1 MYRASRSRA
10 LLAFACSF
18 LLAAVAFSPRAQAAE
33 KTGEDAR
40 ANSLY
45 PGSWSLQF
53 QITDE
58 IGLKP
63 FNGMIVSAKR
73 HFSEHSALRLGLHFD
88 VDWDDGAGTGR
99 HEVEDTLADWYDSG
113 SHKEYQEFTID
124 LSYLNYPSPGS
135 YVNLFWG
142 VGPLVSFYRSEANSD
157 EEDPNYGTTAR
168 RDYSRSWDIGALGLI
183 GAEWFLAKRF
193 SFHSEYR
200 ASVIYGR
207 AFAESARV
215 RSYPG
220 DITTRTVER
229 SESDGWALDGNVILG
244 LSVYF

>member
-1 MYRASRSRA
+1 MYRGSYAMI
-10 LLAFACSF
+10 LLAVVCSF
-18 LLAAVAFSPRAQAAE
+18 LLAGAALSPAAGADE
-33 KTGEDAR
+33 KTKEDAR
-40 ANSLY
+40 ANSLN

-58 IGLKP
+58 FGLKP

-88 VDWDDGAGTGR
+88 VDWDDGTQAGR
-99 HEVEDTLADWYDSG
+99 LEVEDSLADWYDSD
-113 SHKEYQEFTID
+113 SHSEHQGFAVD

-135 YVNLFWG
+135 HVNLFWG
-142 VGPLVSFYRSEANSD
+142 VGPLVAFYRSESNSS
-157 EEDPNYGTTAR
+157 EEEPNYGTTAR
-168 RDYSRSWDIGALGLI
+168 RDYSRSWDIGVLGLI
-183 GAEWFLAKRF
+183 GAEWFLAKHF

-200 ASVIYGR
+200 ASIAYGQ

-220 DITTRTVER
+220 DVTYHTVER
-229 SESDGWALDGNVILG
+229 RESDGWGFDGNALLG